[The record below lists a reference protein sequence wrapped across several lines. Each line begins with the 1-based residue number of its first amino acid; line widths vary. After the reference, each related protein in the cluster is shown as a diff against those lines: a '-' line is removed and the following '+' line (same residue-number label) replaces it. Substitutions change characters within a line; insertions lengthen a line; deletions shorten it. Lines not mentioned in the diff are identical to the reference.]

1 MNRDRLDRAAIGLG
15 SAAIISALLVFV
27 RFRSDTAGASGPPRS
42 STPASLTTVPVI
54 VLLVLGALAVAA
66 GIAGGRLGRVLTMLA
81 GAGLAAVAVVLL
93 VQTAIGE
100 KLIGGNTSSMALIG
114 GLGLGLLAVGLTPRP
129 PETRAPERQSS

>member
-15 SAAIISALLVFV
+15 AAAIVSALLVFV
-27 RFRSDTAGASGPPRS
+27 RFRSDTAGAAGSPRS
-42 STPASLTTVPVI
+42 SIPAFLTTVPVI

-66 GIAGGRLGRVLTMLA
+66 GVLSGRLGRALTTLA

-93 VQTAIGE
+93 VQAAIGE
-100 KLIGGNTSSMALIG
+100 DLIGGNTSTMALLG

-129 PETRAPERQSS
+129 PETRA